1 MTGRQLRWLLL
12 VAASGLVS
20 FVLVRRRQQL
30 AAALPQPLLQQAEH
44 FEIPWPTLEP
54 ADPSGN
60 GATDSG
66 QAAEAGDQADA
77 PEDETE
83 GDALRRKVSSGAR
96 ISFRGRRYGPL
107 PEALVGQYVDVE
119 TRADQLF
126 VLHEGAPIATFTLQ
140 G

>member
-12 VAASGLVS
+12 VTASALVS

-30 AAALPQPLLQQAEH
+30 AAALPQPLLQQAER
-44 FEIPWPTLEP
+44 FEIPWPTPERT
-54 ADPSGN
+54 DPRTHGE
-60 GATDSG
+60 TDSI
-66 QAAEAGDQADA
+66 QAAELDDEADVL
-77 PEDETE
+77 EGETE
-83 GDALRRKVSSGAR
+83 GDALRRKVSAGAR
-96 ISFRGRRYGPL
+96 ISFRGKRYGPL

-126 VLHEGAPIATFTLQ
+126 VLHEGAPIATFSLQ